1 MRVIMTSPYSLSRPG
16 GVQGQVLG
24 LARELRALGVDVRV
38 VAPCDGPPPEP
49 GIVCVGP
56 TVEWESNGSISPI
69 ATGAATARRTIE
81 AVRDLDP
88 DLVHLHEPAVPGPNL
103 PLLMGFKGPMVGTF
117 HVAGEMPQRWIMPAV
132 RVVMQRLGARVAV
145 SQAAR
150 KIAEEFLAGEYTVLW
165 NGIDV
170 DRYAVGPV
178 AEATRPV
185 VLFVGRH
192 EPRKGL
198 DVLLDAW
205 TDLQR
210 DAVLWV
216 VGAGPQT
223 NELRS
228 RKLRDV
234 EWFGVLPDDALAE
247 RLRGATVF
255 CAPARGGESFGLV
268 LLEAMA
274 AGAPLVA
281 SDIDGY
287 RNVARPEREAVMF
300 RPDDPAALR
309 DALRR
314 VLDDATL
321 RKQLVEAGRARAR
334 EFSMRRLAE
343 AYLQVYEQAR
353 SEAHAVRT
361 GTAQTVVDGEH
372 RRLKPRR
379 ASRP

>member
-1 MRVIMTSPYSLSRPG
+1 MTSPYSLSRPG

-24 LARELRALGVDVRV
+24 LARELRALDVDVRV

-69 ATGAATARRTIE
+69 ATGATTARRTIE
-81 AVRDLDP
+81 AVRDIAP

-103 PLLMGFKGPMVGTF
+103 PILMGFKGPIVGTF
-117 HVAGEMPQRWIMPAV
+117 HIAGEMPQRWIMPAV
-132 RVVMQRLGARVAV
+132 KVVMQRLGARVAV
-145 SQAAR
+145 SEAAR
-150 KIAEEFLAGEYTVLW
+150 NIAAEFVGGEYTVLW

-170 DRYAVGPV
+170 DRYAIGPV
-178 AEATRPV
+178 AGSPRPT

-198 DVLLDAW
+198 DVLLEAW
-205 TDLQR
+205 SDLQR

-223 NELRS
+223 NALRNRS
-228 RKLRDV
+228 PRDV
-234 EWFGVLPDDALAE
+234 EWLGVVSDNVLAE

-274 AGAPLVA
+274 AGAPVVA
-281 SDIDGY
+281 SDIEGY

-300 RPDDPAALR
+300 RPDDPASLR

-314 VLDDATL
+314 VLDDAAL
-321 RKQLVEAGRARAR
+321 RKTLVEAGRARAR
-334 EFSMRRLAE
+334 EFSMRRLAQ
-343 AYLQVYEQAR
+343 AYLQVYE
-353 SEAHAVRT
+353 HASH
-361 GTAQTVVDGEH
+361 ASVV
-372 RRLKPRR
+372 
-379 ASRP
+379 

>member
-24 LARELRALGVDVRV
+24 LARELRALDVDVRV

-69 ATGAATARRTIE
+69 ATGATTARRTIE
-81 AVRDLDP
+81 AVRDLAP

-103 PLLMGFKGPMVGTF
+103 PILMGFKGPIVGTF
-117 HVAGEMPQRWIMPAV
+117 HIAGEMPQRWIMPAV
-132 RVVMQRLGARVAV
+132 KVVMQRLGARVAV
-145 SQAAR
+145 SDAAR
-150 KIAEEFLAGEYTVLW
+150 NIAEEFLAGEYTVLW

-170 DRYAVGPV
+170 DRYAIGPV
-178 AEATRPV
+178 AEPSRPA

-205 TDLQR
+205 SDLQR

-223 NELRS
+223 NALRNRS
-228 RKLRDV
+228 PRDV
-234 EWFGVLPDDALAE
+234 EWLGVIPDDVLAE

-274 AGAPLVA
+274 AGAPVVA
-281 SDIDGY
+281 SDIEGY

-300 RPDDPAALR
+300 RPDDPASLR

-314 VLDDATL
+314 VLDDAAL
-321 RKQLVEAGRARAR
+321 RKTLVEAGRARAR
-334 EFSMRRLAE
+334 EFSMRRLAQ
-343 AYLQVYEQAR
+343 AYLQVYE
-353 SEAHAVRT
+353 HASH
-361 GTAQTVVDGEH
+361 ASVV
-372 RRLKPRR
+372 
-379 ASRP
+379 